1 MTGWDKEY
9 ERYKHQYQ
17 ELFDKCMRVVPVLVD
32 MEISGYKLS
41 TFEH

>member
-1 MTGWDKEY
+1 MLIREKRMD
-9 ERYKHQYQ
+9 
-17 ELFDKCMRVVPVLVD
+17 LFKKCMKVIPVMVD